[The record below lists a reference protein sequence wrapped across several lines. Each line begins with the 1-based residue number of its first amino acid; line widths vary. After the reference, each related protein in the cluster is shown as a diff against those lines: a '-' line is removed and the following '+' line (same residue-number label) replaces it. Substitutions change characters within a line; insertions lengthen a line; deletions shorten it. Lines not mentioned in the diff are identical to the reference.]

1 MTFKEK
7 WYSIIFKND
16 TKEGRVFDITLL
28 IIIITSV
35 FVVLMDSV
43 ASSHSKYY
51 KIYTFFEWFFTISF
65 TLEYITRISVHPK
78 PLKYIFSFWGIIDLL
93 SILPTYFGLFYQGYQ
108 YLLVV
113 RILRLFRMF
122 RIFKLVRFS
131 NESKM
136 LLYSLQASL
145 YKISIFF
152 MALLFLVIIMGT
164 VMYVVEGENS
174 YFSSIPQGIYWAVI
188 TITTVGYGD
197 IVPQTIIGKFIA
209 TFSMIIGY
217 SIIAIPTGIVSAEM
231 TKSKRRF
238 KKVCPKCHTSN
249 NLKARF
255 CDFCGKEFE
264 ERIKEEIDNSNFEEK
279 MMT

>member
-1 MTFKEK
+1 MTIKEK

-16 TKEGRVFDITLL
+16 SKEGRIFDVTLL

-43 ASSHSKYY
+43 TPIHNKYY
-51 KIYTFFEWFFTISF
+51 KINAVLEWFFTISF

-78 PLKYIFSFWGIIDLL
+78 PLRYVFSFWGIIDLL
-93 SILPTYFGLFYQGYQ
+93 SIVPTYFGLFYQGYQ

-136 LLYSLQASL
+136 LLYSLRASL

-174 YFSSIPQGIYWAVI
+174 FFSSIPQGIYWAVI

-197 IVPQTIIGKFIA
+197 IVPQTVIGKFIA
-209 TFSMIIGY
+209 TFSMIVGY

-238 KKVCPKCHTSN
+238 KKECPKCHTRNS
-249 NLKARF
+249 LKARF
-255 CDFCGKEFE
+255 CDRCGKRFE
-264 ERIKEEIDNSNFEEK
+264 ELIKEEIDSSDFEEK
-279 MMT
+279 MMS